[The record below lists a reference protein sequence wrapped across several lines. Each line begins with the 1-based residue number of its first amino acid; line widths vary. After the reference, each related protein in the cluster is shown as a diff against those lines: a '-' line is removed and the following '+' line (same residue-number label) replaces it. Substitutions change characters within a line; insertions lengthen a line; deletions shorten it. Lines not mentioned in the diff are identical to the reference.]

1 MRRFRLAPL
10 FFTAAIAIPACAADN
25 PETASKELSAALDR
39 VSNVTLYFVSRT
51 GEYSYD
57 PATMRSK
64 SSIRIYR
71 SCGGNCDIV
80 MDEVIQHLKAS
91 KSIECLDQKQQNVL
105 MDIGDSEVVEY
116 SYSGRAIRFRN
127 RCYFN
132 NRGITDVI
140 RASTFPFGY

>member
-1 MRRFRLAPL
+1 MQRVRLAPL
-10 FFTAAIAIPACAADN
+10 FLIAAFAIPACATDT
-25 PETASKELSAALDR
+25 PETAAKELSAALDEA
-39 VSNVTLYFVSRT
+39 SDVTLYFVSRT

-71 SCGGNCDIV
+71 GCGRNCDIV
-80 MDEVIQHLKAS
+80 MNEVIQHLKTS
-91 KSIECLDQKQQNVL
+91 KAIKCLDQKQQNVL
-105 MDIGDSEVVEY
+105 MDIGSSEVVEY
-116 SYSGRAIRFRN
+116 SYSGRAILFRD

-140 RASTFPFGY
+140 RAGTFPFGY